1 MKGVPVVDITI
12 TTYNRVGML
21 KRTLEALFATV
32 DIPHRIFV
40 IDDCSSDTTPEYLS
54 KLSGDKLQFVTLSK
68 KRNGV
73 VYGFNMLWNM
83 VDYFDSFHEEFPYM
97 CYLQDDMIAAEKGW
111 LSALIHAYEE
121 LRDKHHVGFFCGYDA
136 PEHPVQNRLQWKGRE
151 ILLKRS
157 SGATNLIAT
166 KAFWRSIGYVPKFN
180 PDGTPR
186 GFPGNQR
193 GSHIDLYLTGC
204 MSKSRFVAGA
214 AAPNCSAS
222 QGKSLMVIPGLLLHE
237 GQPESAS
244 TWRGK
249 AALA

>member
-1 MKGVPVVDITI
+1 MVDITI
-12 TTYNRVGML
+12 TTYNRRPML
-21 KRTLEALFATV
+21 ERTLDALFSTV
-32 DIPHRIFV
+32 DVPYRIFV
-40 IDDCSSDTTPEYLS
+40 IDDCSSDSTPEYLS
-54 KLSGDKLQFVTLSK
+54 KMNGDKLQFVTLSK

-83 VDYFDSFHEEFPYM
+83 VDYYDSFYAEFPYM

-111 LSALIHAYEE
+111 LTTLIRAYEE
-121 LRDKHHVGFFCGYDA
+121 LGDAHNVGFFGGHDA
-136 PEHPVQNRLQWKGRE
+136 PEHPVQDILEWDGRSV
-151 ILLKRS
+151 LLKRS

-166 KAFWRSIGYVPKFN
+166 KKFWRSVGYVPKHN

-186 GFPGNQR
+186 GYPDRQR

-204 MSKSRFVAGA
+204 MSGSRFVRNAAGE
-214 AAPNCSAS
+214 NCSAN

-237 GQPESAS
+237 GQSEHAS

-249 AALA
+249 AVKA

>member
-1 MKGVPVVDITI
+1 VVDITI

-32 DIPHRIFV
+32 DLPHRIFV
-40 IDDCSSDTTPEYLS
+40 IDDCSSDETPQYLS
-54 KLSGDKLQFVTLSK
+54 ALNGDKLQFVTLSK

-83 VDYFDSFHEEFPYM
+83 VDYFDSFHAEFPYM
-97 CYLQDDMIAAEKGW
+97 CYLQDDMIATEKGW
-111 LSALIHAYEE
+111 LSTLIHAYEE
-121 LRDKHHVGFFCGYDA
+121 LRDAHRVGFFCGHDA
-136 PEHPVQNRLQWKGRE
+136 IEHPVQSRLQWKERE

-157 SGATNLIAT
+157 SGATNLIAPKT
-166 KAFWRSIGYVPKFN
+166 FWRTIGYVPKFN
-180 PDGTPR
+180 LDGTAR

-204 MSKSRFVAGA
+204 MSKSQFVAGA
-214 AAPNCSAS
+214 AAPNCSFS
-222 QGKSLMVIPGLLLHE
+222 QGKSLMVIPGMLLHE
-237 GQPESAS
+237 GQAEAVS

-249 AALA
+249 KVAAQA